1 MIESRV
7 AIWPG
12 RPYPLGAT
20 WDGEGVN
27 FAVYSQHA
35 EFVELCLFDARGRR
49 ELVRHRLPERS
60 GFVWHGYLPGATPG
74 LLYGYRAYG
83 PYRPEQGHRFN
94 ANKLLVD
101 PYARALAGRVR
112 WTDAN
117 FGYRIG
123 ADRAD
128 LTFDWRDNAPAM
140 PKCRVVRPDYD
151 WQDDR
156 HPDTSWSDTVVYEL
170 HVRGFTAQHPQVPP
184 QLRGTYSGLAQP
196 AVIDHLQRLG
206 VTAVELL
213 PIHFFVDDRELMRRG
228 LANYWGYNSLGFF
241 APDPRYS
248 ALGDAVGEFRDMVK
262 ALHRAGI
269 EVLLDVVY
277 NHTAEGNHL
286 GPTLAYRGL
295 DNAVYYRLMHDNPR
309 YCRDFTG
316 CGNTLATQHPQVLRL
331 VLDSLRYWV
340 EEMHVDGFRFDLAS
354 ALARDP
360 VAFDASSAFLDAVGQ
375 DPVLSRRKLIAEPWD
390 LGEGGYQVG
399 GFPAG
404 WSEWNPN
411 YRDAVRAYWKGDGG
425 LIGDLATRLTGS
437 SDLYARANRG
447 PAASINFVTAHD
459 GFTLHDLVSY
469 EAKHN
474 EANGEDNR
482 DGHNHN
488 LSWNCGEE
496 GPTADTAV
504 LALRA
509 RQKRNLLA
517 TLLFSQGVP
526 MLLAG
531 DEMGR
536 TQRGNN
542 NAYCQDNPT
551 SWVSWALGEEDRELL
566 DFVAHVAGL
575 RRRHPALRRRSF
587 FPERR
592 RRHEQRSV
600 VWFGPDGLEMSDAE
614 WQHGFARCLGMY
626 LAGDAIDEQ
635 DARGSAV
642 VDDDL
647 LLLLNAHHADV
658 PFILPGF
665 RAHRRWRIAVDT
677 ARGTRPY
684 DTGRHAPGD
693 IYPLAPRSLV
703 LLVQPRAPM
712 ETATAI
718 DKRAASLRPA
728 KDAER

>member
-1 MIESRV
+1 M
-7 AIWPG
+7 WPG
-12 RPYPLGAT
+12 SACPLGAT
-20 WDGEGVN
+20 WDGHGIN
-27 FAVYSQHA
+27 FAVFSQHA
-35 EFVELCLFDARGRR
+35 EAVDLCLFDARGRR
-49 ELVRHRLPERS
+49 ELARLRLPERT
-60 GFVWHGYLPGATPG
+60 GFVWHGYLPDAGPG
-74 LLYGYRAYG
+74 RLYGYRAHG

-94 ANKLLVD
+94 ANKLLLD
-101 PYARALAGRVR
+101 PYARAVVGRVR

-123 ADRAD
+123 AERGD

-140 PKCRVVRPDYD
+140 PKCRVLRGHYD

-156 HPDTSWSDTVVYEL
+156 HPDVPWSETVVYEL
-170 HVRGFTAQHPQVPP
+170 HVKGFTALHPQVPP
-184 QLRGTYSGLAQP
+184 QLRGTYLGLAHP
-196 AVIDHLQRLG
+196 AVIDHLRRLG

-213 PIHFFVDDRELMRRG
+213 PIHLFVDDRDLMRRG

-248 ALGDAVGEFRDMVK
+248 ASGDAVGELRGMVK
-262 ALHRAGI
+262 ALHAAGI

-277 NHTAEGNHL
+277 NHTAEGSHL
-286 GPTLAYRGL
+286 GPTLSFRGL
-295 DNAVYYRLMHDNPR
+295 DNAVYYRLMPNAPR
-309 YCRDFTG
+309 YCNDFTG
-316 CGNTLATQHPQVLRL
+316 CGNTLDTSRPQVLRL
-331 VLDSLRYWV
+331 MLDSLRYWV

-360 VAFDASSAFLDAVGQ
+360 VAFDASSAFLDAVAQ
-375 DPVLSRRKLIAEPWD
+375 DPVLARRKLIAEPWD

-404 WSEWNPN
+404 WSEWNPK

-437 SDLYARANRG
+437 SDLYSLTDRG
-447 PAASINFVTAHD
+447 PRASINFVTAHD

-469 EAKHN
+469 DGKHN
-474 EANGEDNR
+474 EANGEGNR
-482 DGHNHN
+482 DGHDHN

-496 GPTADTAV
+496 GPCDDPAV
-504 LALRA
+504 RDLRA

-531 DEMGR
+531 DELGR

-542 NAYCQDNPT
+542 NAYCQDNAT
-551 SWVSWALGEEDRELL
+551 SWVDWRPEAEELAFS
-566 DFVAHVAGL
+566 DFVAHLVQL
-575 RRRHPALRRRSF
+575 RRRHPALRRRTF

-614 WQHGFARCLGMY
+614 WHHGFARCLGLY
-626 LAGDAIDEQ
+626 LAGDGIGER
-635 DARGSAV
+635 DARGAPV

-647 LLLLNAHHADV
+647 LLLLNAHHDAI

-665 RAHRRWRIAVDT
+665 RSLRRWRIAVDT
-677 ARGTRPY
+677 ARGRI
-684 DTGRHAPGD
+684 DQEARRLAPGD
-693 IYPLAPRSLV
+693 VYPLEARSLV
-703 LLVQPRAPM
+703 LLTQPRG
-712 ETATAI
+712 TADVVADVRSRPRRT
-718 DKRAASLRPA
+718 DAAG
-728 KDAER
+728 